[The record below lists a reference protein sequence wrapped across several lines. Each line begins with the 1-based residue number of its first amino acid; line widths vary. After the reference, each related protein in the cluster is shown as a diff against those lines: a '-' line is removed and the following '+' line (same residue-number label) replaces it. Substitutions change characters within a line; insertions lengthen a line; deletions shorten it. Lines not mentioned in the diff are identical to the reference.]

1 MVGSCRCRRK
11 VARKWFRNNINL
23 VLANIVAIYGAD
35 PKISRVPGALGL
47 SFLAHK
53 VLVIFQKRIRKTY
66 RNRDF
71 DPLKITV
78 VSMKIMDR

>member
-1 MVGSCRCRRK
+1 MQFAGRVYAPSG
-11 VARKWFRNNINL
+11 FLFQNNINL
-23 VLANIVAIYGAD
+23 VLANVVAIYGAD

-47 SFLAHK
+47 SFVAHK

-71 DPLKITV
+71 NHPKITV
-78 VSMKIMDR
+78 VSLKIMGR